1 MIYKTKETAI
11 KHLKQ
16 GELFS
21 NKSFEL
27 FRNDRDCVLEALK
40 IGKSFTHYP
49 QEWLGD
55 VELSRAFIK
64 NTHIDSNIHACF
76 SIGMKLLDDK
86 NFIITCLSEHSY
98 EFLNWLQDKMDGKK
112 TSTEPPKDCQTLEAF
127 SKSHIN
133 AYNLFLAC
141 SMRLKNDKDV
151 CSYILL
157 HEPLSIQY
165 MSEDMR
171 ADAQILFFFATG
183 LDRDDHVN
191 IDSIIAV
198 KQLGLPHQMF
208 EEYLCV
214 DEIREYIERLDF
226 SQELQSK
233 LENKET
239 KQTIK
244 I

>member
-1 MIYKTKETAI
+1 MIYKTKETTI

-40 IGKSFTHYP
+40 MGKSFTHYP

-64 NTHIDSNIHACF
+64 NTHLGSNIHACF

-86 NFIITCLSEHSY
+86 NFIICCLSMHSY
-98 EFLNWLQDKMDGKK
+98 EFLCWMQDQMDGK
-112 TSTEPPKDCQTLEAF
+112 TIPEPPEDRHSFEAY
-127 SKSHIN
+127 SKAHIN
-133 AYNLFLAC
+133 AYNLFIAC
-141 SMRLKNDKDV
+141 STRLKNDKDV
-151 CSYILL
+151 CSFALL
-157 HEPLSIQY
+157 HAPLAICS
-165 MSEDMR
+165 MSEEMR
-171 ADAQILFFFATG
+171 ADAEILSFFTTG
-183 LDRDDHVN
+183 LDKDDHVD
-191 IDSIIAV
+191 IDSIIAI

-208 EEYLCV
+208 EDYLCV
-214 DEIREYIERLDF
+214 DEIGEYIERMTF
-226 SQELQSK
+226 SQELESK
-233 LENKET
+233 LAQKSIKE
-239 KQTIK
+239 TIK